1 MWVSRRE
8 WDALQ
13 EKIDILREQLEHE
26 QLKQQLTSGDPVRS
40 RSFQGYPV
48 PPDQLRQ
55 WKRMR
60 DERDAATEAG
70 L

>member
-26 QLKQQLTSGDPVRS
+26 QLKQQLTSESNAR
-40 RSFQGYPV
+40 
-48 PPDQLRQ
+48 PDYFSQQLRQ

>member
-26 QLKQQLTSGDPVRS
+26 QLKQQLTSEL
-40 RSFQGYPV
+40 
-48 PPDQLRQ
+48 QLRQ

-60 DERDAATEAG
+60 DDRDPDIEAG

>member
-26 QLKQQLTSGDPVRS
+26 QLKQQLTSEL
-40 RSFQGYPV
+40 QNTT
-48 PPDQLRQ
+48 PDGRGADYFTLQLRQ

>member
-26 QLKQQLTSGDPVRS
+26 QLKPCAEIGTDTY
-40 RSFQGYPV
+40 FYE
-48 PPDQLRQ
+48 QLRQ